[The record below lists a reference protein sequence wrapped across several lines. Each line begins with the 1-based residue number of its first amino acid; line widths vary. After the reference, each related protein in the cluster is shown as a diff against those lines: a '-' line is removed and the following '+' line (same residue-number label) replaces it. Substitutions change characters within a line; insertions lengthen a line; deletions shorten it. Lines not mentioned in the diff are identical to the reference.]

1 MTNTP
6 ITQNPDRET
15 RQFFENL
22 NKPTLTFATNDVDA
36 MVGYF
41 ESRGFSK
48 QSSISTATVLLTQAK
63 IDGINAFTLIDTLKG
78 IDDVKLSAIVTEIV
92 SYPKRRVLRFWLAG
106 GNLNTLLKAEP
117 DIVNWSKQY
126 DCKGVEING
135 RKGWERVLKS
145 YKPSSIT
152 LVKEI

>member
-1 MTNTP
+1 MLVQLPQDPLTTSFL
-6 ITQNPDRET
+6 DEFT
-15 RQFFENL
+15 RCTKWINDALKYAHNSHSAEDVFAMCQAGDAQFW
-22 NKPTLTFATNDVDA
+22 PYHDSV
-36 MVGYF
+36 
-41 ESRGFSK
+41 
-48 QSSISTATVLLTQAK
+48 
-63 IDGINAFTLIDTLKG
+63 
-78 IDDVKLSAIVTEIV
+78 IVTEIV

-106 GNLNTLLKAEP
+106 GNLTTLLKAEP
-117 DIVNWSKQY
+117 EIVDWSKQY

>member
-1 MTNTP
+1 MLVQLPQDPLTTSFSDEFQRCSKWINDALEYAHNSHSAEDVFAMC
-6 ITQNPDRET
+6 QAGDA
-15 RQFFENL
+15 QFW
-22 NKPTLTFATNDVDA
+22 PFADSV
-36 MVGYF
+36 
-41 ESRGFSK
+41 
-48 QSSISTATVLLTQAK
+48 I
-63 IDGINAFTLIDTLKG
+63 I
-78 IDDVKLSAIVTEIV
+78 TEIV
-92 SYPKRRVLRFWLAG
+92 NYPKRRVLRFWLAG